1 MGARIKSQRM
11 KKKKSR
17 RTVHASRLA
26 HVEPGPCLAPNPAA
40 VSLQTGGV
48 TGLAMGCAARWRG
61 ECDGVTLGRP
71 GVSGCLVHAL
81 HSAGASVDTGLTA
94 HGADGL
100 RSLARHLGI
109 PTSTC
114 RALSSLE
121 WGWGCFPW
129 SPEFLLGDHLGWQLV
144 SYRRKLACQP
154 LSHLILEQKPLP
166 FGKIQMSCLSLR
178 TVSPPTTTAPGLST
192 EGASSFYN
200 HITLLQTILLSQG
213 LKERDM
219 THSNLLWKTW
229 GTGSASPG

>member
-1 MGARIKSQRM
+1 MSA
-11 KKKKSR
+11 
-17 RTVHASRLA
+17 
-26 HVEPGPCLAPNPAA
+26 
-40 VSLQTGGV
+40 
-48 TGLAMGCAARWRG
+48 TGLLLGGLVFQAAWCTRSTPR
-61 ECDGVTLGRP
+61 
-71 GVSGCLVHAL
+71 
-81 HSAGASVDTGLTA
+81 GASVDTGLRA

-109 PTSTC
+109 PTSTR